1 MTCTPHTSS
10 QPLVSTIII
19 FLDEETYIEE
29 AIESVFAQTYDHW
42 ELLLV
47 DDGSS
52 DRSSDIA
59 RRYAEQHGDRVRYLE
74 HEGHENRGM
83 SASRNLGVSSAKGLY
98 ISYLDGDDVWLP
110 NKLEEQVAI
119 MAAHPEAAMVVA
131 PLHMWFSWTGVPQDR
146 HRDHPYGV
154 DKTGR
159 HPYSDTLVEPPRL
172 LRLFLRHEEYMPNGY
187 LAKRDVMA
195 QVGEYEERF
204 RENYSDAVSL
214 VKVCLSSPVFV
225 TGKRWYLYR
234 KHEASSTYLSFRH
247 GRQDE
252 ERRTY
257 LNWVE
262 AYFNQQGVQDPELWA
277 ILRKVRFLS
286 RHPRLRR
293 LGWRT
298 ASYTGNA
305 FRRAKRV
312 FLFLINWR
320 KRP

>member
-1 MTCTPHTSS
+1 MDSE
-10 QPLVSTIII
+10 PLVSTIII
-19 FLDEETYIEE
+19 FLNEEKYIQE

-52 DRSSDIA
+52 DSSSDIA

-83 SASRNLGVSSAKGLY
+83 SASRNLGVRSAKGLY
-98 ISYLDGDDVWLP
+98 ISYLDGDDVWVP

-119 MAAHPEAAMVVA
+119 MDAHPEAAMVVA
-131 PLHMWFSWTGVPQDR
+131 PLQMWFSWTGRPQDQN
-146 HRDHPYGV
+146 RDHPYGV
-154 DKTGR
+154 GRTGR

-214 VKVCLSSPVFV
+214 VKVCLRAPVFV
-225 TGKRWYLYR
+225 TNSRWYLYR
-234 KHEASSTYLSFRH
+234 KHEASSTYQSHLH
-247 GRQDE
+247 GRQDKE
-252 ERRTY
+252 QRIY
-257 LNWVE
+257 LDWVE
-262 AYFNQQGVQDPELWA
+262 SYFNQQNVQDPELRT
-277 ILRKVRFLS
+277 ILRKMQFLC
-286 RHPRLRR
+286 RHARLRR
-293 LGWRT
+293 LGRNT
-298 ASYTGNA
+298 ASYTGNV

-312 FLFLINWR
+312 FLCLLNWR
-320 KRP
+320 KQS

>member
-1 MTCTPHTSS
+1 MSS
-10 QPLVSTIII
+10 EPLVSVIII
-19 FLDEETYIEE
+19 FLNEEAYIQE

-59 RRYAEQHGDRVRYLE
+59 RRYAGQHGDRVRYLE
-74 HEGHENRGM
+74 HAGHENRGM
-83 SASRNLGVSSAKGLY
+83 SASRNLGVRNAKGMY

-110 NKLEEQVAI
+110 NKLEEQVAL
-119 MAAHPEAAMVVA
+119 MDAHPEAALVVA
-131 PLHMWFSWTGVPQDR
+131 PLYMWYSWTGKPEDQ

-154 DKTGR
+154 GKTGR
-159 HPYSDTLVEPPRL
+159 HPYSDTLVEPPGL

-195 QVGEYEERF
+195 RVGEYEERF

-214 VKVCLSSPVFV
+214 VKICLTSPVFV
-225 TGKRWYLYR
+225 TDKRWYLYR
-234 KHEASSTYLSFRH
+234 KHEASSTYQSWSQ

-252 ERRTY
+252 EQRIY

-262 AYFNQQGVQDPELWA
+262 AYFNQHDVRDPELRA
-277 ILRKVRFLS
+277 ILRKMLFLS
-286 RHPRLRR
+286 RHSRLRR
-293 LGWRT
+293 LVLSAVAR
-298 ASYTGNA
+298 S
-305 FRRAKRV
+305 RRVVGQVGRALRSS
-312 FLFLINWR
+312 R
-320 KRP
+320 KTPDRPKG